1 MQARHKI
8 FIPEYCIWNCGRWR
22 GYAVNT
28 ERAHHAAFSSS
39 LCIMGLRLRIAN
51 QRTAY
56 AGAVTVTQQFCKQSR
71 PRNGSECVKT
81 WFRVSAGSVVNQSQC
96 AETNIG
102 VARISDNTFFYHI
115 KRIACRALVA
125 VTGDGH
131 NGFDSFLS
139 GHNFIPP
146 IIQPRTMRRSSVSIK
161 RFSHCFFAKK
171 CASSSMALKH
181 RGALTSVS
189 VHNSCA
195 TAFFCES
202 SYTGKYGCT
211 TI

>member
-1 MQARHKI
+1 
-8 FIPEYCIWNCGRWR
+8 
-22 GYAVNT
+22 
-28 ERAHHAAFSSS
+28 
-39 LCIMGLRLRIAN
+39 MGLRLRIAN

-56 AGAVTVTQQFCKQSR
+56 AGVVTVTQQFCKQPR

-102 VARISDNTFFYHI
+102 VAWISDNTFFYHI

-139 GHNFIPP
+139 GHNFILPSNNSAAYNAA
-146 IIQPRTMRRSSVSIK
+146 Q
-161 RFSHCFFAKK
+161 FCFYQEVFT
-171 CASSSMALKH
+171 L
-181 RGALTSVS
+181 L
-189 VHNSCA
+189 
-195 TAFFCES
+195 FCE
-202 SYTGKYGCT
+202 KMRK
-211 TI
+211 